1 MSDFKTRVIE
11 EKAQLDEK
19 IEKLKAFLNSDR
31 IDSVSVN
38 HQYLL
43 SMQLLAMQQYTHI
56 LDMRL
61 QLLERGL

>member
-43 SMQLLAMQQYTHI
+43 SIQLLEMQQYSNV

-61 QLLERGL
+61 QLLERGV

>member
-11 EKAQLDEK
+11 EKAKLDEK
-19 IEKLKAFLNSDR
+19 IEKLEAFLNSDR

>member
-19 IEKLKAFLNSDR
+19 IEKLKAFQNSDR
-31 IDSVSVN
+31 IDSVSTD
-38 HQYLL
+38 HQFLL
-43 SMQLLAMQQYTHI
+43 SMQVLAMQQYTHI

-61 QLLERGL
+61 QLLEKGV

>member
-11 EKAQLDEK
+11 EKAKLDEK
-19 IEKLKAFLNSDR
+19 IERLKAFLNSDR

-43 SMQLLAMQQYTHI
+43 SAQLLTMQQYSNV

>member
-61 QLLERGL
+61 QLLERGV